1 MQKITVYE
9 FSDWFAISK
18 RNLLQSHLE
27 QVWENR
33 FFRMLPSTEIKEG
46 DQAFKKTYQPFLNFD
61 GEKAKCNN
69 YVGFIQNEESCIEIH
84 PKVFKSLP
92 INQEN
97 NKLMIKHL
105 FFWFDYC
112 RKWRLPF
119 SDVNLNQDEQLNLPE
134 LIIKLIANQFYDT
147 ITAQPLSLYTA
158 VEESLTIPRGRINFN
173 RYITGN
179 FSRGQKHILACD
191 HELLL
196 FDNTFNQAIKYTTR
210 FLKSKAKFSE
220 TQRKL
225 GEILFLLDEVSDVYC
240 TSDQLDRVSFNSFYS
255 DYSIVKDL
263 CKMVL
268 DQQLYSH
275 EQDEQN
281 HWSLL
286 FPMEYIFED
295 FIAGFLEQH
304 FSKEWKI
311 KYQKSEK
318 YLVDEPEKAFRM
330 QHDIFLEKIGNS
342 DIKIIVDT
350 KYKLRGDFKDD
361 PKRGVAQ
368 SDLYQMTSYAFSRG
382 CSNVLL
388 LYPNEKETLD
398 ESDQFIITSGF
409 DSSQKVKVIAAE
421 IPFWSVNGH
430 NEIPRNLKSKLK
442 TLLREFLDGK

>member
-9 FSDWFAISK
+9 FSDWFAINK
-18 RNLLQSHLE
+18 RNLLQTHLE
-27 QVWENR
+27 QVWEKR
-33 FFRMLPSTEIKEG
+33 FFRMLPSTDIEEDDK
-46 DQAFKKTYQPFLNFD
+46 ALKKSYQPFLNFD

-69 YVGFIQNEESCIEIH
+69 YVGFIQSEELSIEIH
-84 PKVFKSLP
+84 PKVFKSFP
-92 INQEN
+92 INEKN
-97 NKLMIKHL
+97 NQLMLKHL

-134 LIIKLIANQFYDT
+134 LIIKLIANQFYDA
-147 ITAQPLSLYTA
+147 IAEQPLSLYTS
-158 VEESLTIPRGRINFN
+158 VEESLTIPRGRINFS
-173 RYITGN
+173 RYINEN
-179 FSRGQKHILACD
+179 FSRGQQHVLACD

-196 FDNTFNQAIKYTTR
+196 FDNTFNQVIKYTTR
-210 FLKSKAKFSE
+210 FLKNKAKFSE

-225 GEILFLLDEVSDVYC
+225 DEILFLLDEVSDVYC
-240 TSDQLDRVSFNSFYS
+240 TSEQLDRVSFNSFFS

-286 FPMEYIFED
+286 FPMEYVFED
-295 FIAGFLEQH
+295 FIAGFLEKH
-304 FSKEWKI
+304 FSHEWKAT
-311 KYQKSEK
+311 YQKSEK
-318 YLVDEPEKAFRM
+318 YLINEPYKAFRM
-330 QHDIFLEKIGNS
+330 QHDIFLENINHP

-350 KYKLRGDFKDD
+350 KYKLRGEFKDD

-382 CSNVLL
+382 CSNILL
-388 LYPNEKETLD
+388 LYPNQKEELWD
-398 ESDQFIITSGF
+398 SDTFIISSGF
-409 DSSQKVKVIAAE
+409 DSSQKVKVVAAE
-421 IPFWSVNGH
+421 IPFWSINGYS
-430 NEIPRNLKSKLK
+430 EIEVPLIKKLK
-442 TLLREFLDGK
+442 ELLNVF